1 MTAHDGGVRIFASG
15 AWGVPQRGLRSLNTL
30 HKERAARL
38 LSAMKEAGL
47 DGVLVYGNAWQCD
60 YLRYATDFP
69 PLEGD
74 ALAIVLAD
82 GETWIFLDSP
92 TEADRARR
100 ACPDASVAWSEDI
113 VGTVLR
119 RLEAM
124 GNRVIATAPATLM
137 PYGIARSDISRNL
150 TDGTEIV
157 DRLLLNK
164 SPLEVDTVRRAA
176 AMAARG
182 YRVFMDAARVGRAEY
197 EVSADVEA
205 FYRAEGCAENF
216 MIMGSGG
223 REVRGMHPP
232 GERRLQAG
240 DLVTT
245 ELTPCVDGYY
255 AQICRTLVLGEPN
268 AAQLSAFDVYIEAV
282 KAGYAVLRAGVTA
295 SAVAKAENDVFR
307 KHGLEEYTTS
317 EYTRVRGHGCGLF
330 VDNKPH
336 ILEDVDTVLGAGAT
350 LIVHPNTYHPEVGY
364 MVLGDTVAVTEDG
377 YENFGSLPLELMSV
391 PA

>member
-1 MTAHDGGVRIFASG
+1 MNALHEERTARI
-15 AWGVPQRGLRSLNTL
+15 T
-30 HKERAARL
+30 
-38 LSAMKEAGL
+38 SAMKEAGF
-47 DGVLVYGNAWQCD
+47 DGILVFGNAWQCD

-69 PLEGD
+69 PIEGD
-74 ALAIVLAD
+74 ALAIVMAD
-82 GETWIFLDSP
+82 GETWIFLDCP
-92 TEADRARR
+92 TEADRARL
-100 ACPDASVAWSEDI
+100 ACPAASVAWSEDV
-113 VGTVLR
+113 VGAAIA

-124 GNRVIATAPATLM
+124 GNRNIASAPATLI
-137 PYGIARSDISRNL
+137 PYGIARSEAAKNL
-150 TDGTEIV
+150 ADGTDLV

-164 SPLEVDTVRRAA
+164 SPLEVDAVQRAA

-255 AQICRTLVLGEPN
+255 AQICRTLVLGEPS
-268 AAQLSAFDVYIEAV
+268 AAQLRAFDVYIEAV
-282 KAGYAVLRAGVTA
+282 EAGYAVLRAGVTA
-295 SAVAKAENDVFR
+295 GMVAKAENDVFR
-307 KHGLEEYTTS
+307 RHGLEKYTTA

-377 YENFGSLPLELMSV
+377 HENFGTVPVELLSV